1 VPFIELGALSFPEV
15 SGAKPQWKSIL
26 VHFGLKIRHL
36 MTTILMIF
44 PEDQLPKFHPLPSRL
59 SEVIFKDTQFDI

>member
-1 VPFIELGALSFPEV
+1 
-15 SGAKPQWKSIL
+15 
-26 VHFGLKIRHL
+26 